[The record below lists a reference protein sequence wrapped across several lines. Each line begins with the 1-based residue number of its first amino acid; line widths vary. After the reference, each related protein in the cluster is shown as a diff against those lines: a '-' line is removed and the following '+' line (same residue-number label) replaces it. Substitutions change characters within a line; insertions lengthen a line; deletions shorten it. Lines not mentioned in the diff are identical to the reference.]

1 MVLIIMGG
9 ELWKVCHGWWVKGG
23 ESWVVEGV
31 VNSFL
36 NIVKQTV
43 RVGCDEAGDNL
54 KGVDDDKDSVDGM
67 LKPMEPG

>member
-1 MVLIIMGG
+1 MEGVSSM
-9 ELWKVCHGWWVKGG
+9 
-23 ESWVVEGV
+23 VEGV

-43 RVGCDEAGDNL
+43 RIGCDDAGDNH

>member
-1 MVLIIMGG
+1 MEGVSSM
-9 ELWKVCHGWWVKGG
+9 
-23 ESWVVEGV
+23 VEGV

-43 RVGCDEAGDNL
+43 RIGCDEAGDNL

-67 LKPMEPG
+67 LKPMSPG